1 MSRAANLSLIVVCW
15 CAIYL
20 SGLGS
25 LEIKGEEGRRIL
37 PAVAMVETGD
47 YLVPH
52 VGSEPYFSKPP
63 LVNWLVAA
71 SFKIT
76 GHSNEWTAR
85 LPSVLCVLAVALA
98 FWTVARASLGP
109 RGSLI
114 AALVWLT
121 NFGVI
126 EKGRLIEIEALYVSL
141 VGARLISWLSWWEQR
156 GSPWLPWLVPAS
168 FLGPW

>member
-1 MSRAANLSLIVVCW
+1 ML
-15 CAIYL
+15 
-20 SGLGS
+20 
-25 LEIKGEEGRRIL
+25 
-37 PAVAMVETGD
+37 ETGN

-71 SFKIT
+71 SFKLT
-76 GHSNEWTAR
+76 GYRNEWTAR
-85 LPSVLCVLAVALA
+85 LPSVLCALAVALA
-98 FWTVARASLGP
+98 FCMIARASLGP

-121 NFGVI
+121 NFGMI

-141 VGARLISWLSWWEQR
+141 VGLALIFCLSWWER
-156 GSPWLPWLVPAS
+156 RRSPWLTWIVPAVL
-168 FLGPW
+168 LGLGLLAKGPLHLFFFYAVVGAVLFRTGQRRRLWEPAHL